1 VPPLASAKCALLNQC
16 QLGKVH
22 WAKNPK
28 NQVPMP
34 LLSTARHPLRSED
47 AWLEAALWIINVTAV
62 FFITHYLFEMNGR
75 SLFFG
80 WDGQSTLAFLGE
92 RHRFSSTLFGVD
104 SDPVIGLGNISYSL
118 NPIWFPSLLLVLS
131 TTASGEIGA
140 PLAFAIGATEL
151 FAATVLCGRLNG
163 FAVGSSIAAGWLLTL
178 MTWQLFGMPAIV
190 TIWFFSPCHGE
201 VLAIS
206 TIMVSA
212 ALNLGEG
219 PVPRSMPP
227 SGEQCGTIDSDPA
240 HRVQPLPEDS
250 GRRGRNA
257 PPVPR

>member
-1 VPPLASAKCALLNQC
+1 
-16 QLGKVH
+16 
-22 WAKNPK
+22 
-28 NQVPMP
+28 MP

-75 SLFFG
+75 SLFG
-80 WDGQSTLAFLGE
+80 RAIDVGLLGE
-92 RHRFSSTLFGVD
+92 RHRFSSTLFGID

-163 FAVGSSIAAGWLLTL
+163 FSVGSSIAAGWLLML
-178 MTWQLFGMPAIV
+178 MT
-190 TIWFFSPCHGE
+190 
-201 VLAIS
+201 
-206 TIMVSA
+206 
-212 ALNLGEG
+212 
-219 PVPRSMPP
+219 
-227 SGEQCGTIDSDPA
+227 
-240 HRVQPLPEDS
+240 
-250 GRRGRNA
+250 
-257 PPVPR
+257 